1 MFDLK
6 DIRKQITDGLKT
18 PPRPL
23 KVILFGSC
31 ARGIPHDDSD
41 IDLVVILDREGKSA
55 SYRSLIKNRMEIS
68 RRLRD
73 LKKKYPMDVLV
84 YTKDEWEELR
94 ASETSFIR
102 KIEKDGIAIL

>member
-1 MFDLK
+1 LDLK
-6 DIRKQITDGLKT
+6 DIRKQITDGLNT
-18 PPRPL
+18 SPRPL
-23 KVILFGSC
+23 KVILFGSY

-41 IDLVVILDREGKSA
+41 IDLVVILDRKGKSA
-55 SYRSLIKNRMEIS
+55 SYRALIKNRMEIS
-68 RRLRD
+68 RRLRN

>member
-6 DIRKQITDGLKT
+6 DICKQITDGLNT
-18 PPRPL
+18 LPRPL
-23 KVILFGSC
+23 KVILFGSY
-31 ARGIPHDDSD
+31 ARGIPHEDSD
-41 IDLVVILDREGKSA
+41 IDLLVILDRKGKSA
-55 SYRSLIKNRMEIS
+55 SYKSLIKNRTEIS
-68 RRLRD
+68 RRLRN

-94 ASETSFIR
+94 ASETSFVR

>member
-6 DIRKQITDGLKT
+6 DIRKQITDELNT

-23 KVILFGSC
+23 KVILFGSF

-55 SYRSLIKNRMEIS
+55 SYSSLIKNRMEIS

-94 ASETSFIR
+94 ESETSFIR